1 MQSST
6 ARTALELSPTCPKV
20 GWAQEL
26 CSLISPS
33 PETKPQSHLSWMEA
47 MTQCNS
53 FLLLATASTQ
63 FHILPLLILRQ
74 RSGARTQCTQ
84 CLQSSQQRSCTA
96 LHLHSAPPP
105 ELSRPGKGIEDFL
118 QYARKRK
125 KKSEPDSAESK
136 QEMPSLRIGKAFTP
150 HFKNFLQSKF
160 NESRDKTDAKA
171 HFAQ

>member
-63 FHILPLLILRQ
+63 FHILPLLILSREAVLAPNAPNASKAPSNAAAPHCTSTQ
-74 RSGARTQCTQ
+74 LPPLNFQDQERELKISCNTHAREKKKVNQTLRKASKKC
-84 CLQSSQQRSCTA
+84 
-96 LHLHSAPPP
+96 LHS
-105 ELSRPGKGIEDFL
+105 G
-118 QYARKRK
+118 
-125 KKSEPDSAESK
+125 
-136 QEMPSLRIGKAFTP
+136 
-150 HFKNFLQSKF
+150 
-160 NESRDKTDAKA
+160 
-171 HFAQ
+171 

>member
-1 MQSST
+1 MQFLPATGHCLNPIPYPST
-6 ARTALELSPTCPKV
+6 PYSEAEKRCSHPMHPMPPKLP
-20 GWAQEL
+20 A
-26 CSLISPS
+26 
-33 PETKPQSHLSWMEA
+33 
-47 MTQCNS
+47 TQ
-53 FLLLATASTQ
+53 
-63 FHILPLLILRQ
+63 
-74 RSGARTQCTQ
+74 
-84 CLQSSQQRSCTA
+84 
-96 LHLHSAPPP
+96 LHLTAPPLSSP
-105 ELSRPGKGIEDFL
+105 PHELSRPGKGIEDFL

>member
-6 ARTALELSPTCPKV
+6 ARTALEFSPTCPKV

-84 CLQSSQQRSCTA
+84 CLQSSQQHSCTA

>member
-6 ARTALELSPTCPKV
+6 ARTALEFSPTCPKV

-47 MTQCNS
+47 MTQRNS

-84 CLQSSQQRSCTA
+84 CLQSSQQRSCTS
-96 LHLHSAPPP
+96 LHHHSAPPP
-105 ELSRPGKGIEDFL
+105 MNFQDQERELKISCNTH
-118 QYARKRK
+118 AREK
-125 KKSEPDSAESK
+125 KKVNQTLRKASK
-136 QEMPSLRIGKAFTP
+136 KCLHSG
-150 HFKNFLQSKF
+150 
-160 NESRDKTDAKA
+160 
-171 HFAQ
+171 